1 MECKLSVA
9 QTSLLTR
16 TQARMK
22 LMNQVPSAYILS
34 IILRANDMPP
44 EDLNQV
50 REWLAAHQDD
60 APEPEDPRGK
70 QFTTKPETAVSDPGV
85 DESKKEI
92 PKMAGTT
99 TQAPMDSTWILRMDE
114 EAKKGGNFLKMEPN
128 DDKTVVFLTNPVEGI
143 SEYEGKARTEFKA
156 TVKNTKSGEQMVWAI
171 RQKEVMQQLVAIM
184 KANGL
189 SNLVGVTM
197 DLSTRGPDAK
207 TKHWFLRLAATPAQA
222 QPRPEPIPVSDA
234 DREAAIKARQ
244 EAAQAAPQA
253 VPGAEWIAQQKEGMA
268 APGAR

>member
-1 MECKLSVA
+1 MIALSSA
-9 QTSLLTR
+9 QSSLLTR
-16 TQARMK
+16 TIARMK
-22 LMNQVPSAYILS
+22 SMNQKPSAYILS

-44 EDLNQV
+44 EDLV
-50 REWLAAHQDD
+50 RVKEWLAAHQELE
-60 APEPEDPRGK
+60 PEPEDPRGQK
-70 QFTTKPETAVSDPGV
+70 FLVTTKSETAVSDPGV
-85 DESKKEI
+85 DEKEI

-128 DDKTVVFLTNPVEGI
+128 DDKTVIFLTNPVEGI

-156 TVKNTKSGEQMVWAI
+156 AVKNIKSGEQMVWAI

-189 SNLVGVTM
+189 NALVGVTM

-222 QPRPEPIPVSDA
+222 QARPEPIPVTEA
-234 DREAAIKARQ
+234 DREAAFRARQ
-244 EAAQAAPQA
+244 GAAQPAPQA
-253 VPGAEWIAQQKEGMA
+253 DPGQEWINGQKEGMI
-268 APGAR
+268 APGGR